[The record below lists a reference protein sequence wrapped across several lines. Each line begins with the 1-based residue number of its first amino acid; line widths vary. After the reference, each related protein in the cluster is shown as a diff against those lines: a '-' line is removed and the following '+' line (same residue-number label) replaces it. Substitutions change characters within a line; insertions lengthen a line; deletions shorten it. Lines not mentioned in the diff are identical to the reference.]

1 MATRRKILVTGA
13 TGGIGLALA
22 ERLAPR
28 HDVIAT
34 GRRDEDKVGALLP
47 ENVIY
52 VRADQADPEAA
63 ARDVARALL
72 KNNWPRLDYAVL
84 NAGIG
89 LALPPE
95 AETAAQVRQTLDVNL
110 TAPLLM
116 AHTLFPFLEKAGGQ
130 VTFIGSVARKGA
142 PGFASYAASKAGLHD
157 LARALR
163 SEWAGRVRVQML
175 HPGPT
180 MTDMHA
186 KAGFDPGWFG
196 QWFIRPGDMAG
207 MMEAAIR
214 SGASPLTLSFLQ
226 YVSGASV
233 LGRTIR

>member
-1 MATRRKILVTGA
+1 MARRRILVTGA

-22 ERLAPR
+22 ARLAPR

-34 GRRDEDKVGALLP
+34 GRRSEDEAGDLLP
-47 ENVIY
+47 GNVTY
-52 VRADQADPEAA
+52 VRADQADPAAA

-84 NAGIG
+84 NAGTG

-95 AETAAQVRQTLDVNL
+95 TETAAQARQTLDVNL
-110 TAPLLM
+110 AAPLLM

-130 VTFIGSVARKGA
+130 ITFIGSVARKGA
-142 PGFASYAASKAGLHD
+142 PGFASYAASKAALHD

-163 SEWAGRVRVQML
+163 AEWAGRVRVQML

-186 KAGFDPGWFG
+186 KAGFDPGWMR
-196 QWFIRPGDMAG
+196 QWFIRPGDMAA

-214 SGASPLTLSFLQ
+214 NGGSPMTLSFLQ
-226 YVSGASV
+226 YVSGASI